1 MAGKVKTWVWVVVAV
16 VVLGILGI
24 IAVAGAGIY
33 FFSRHIQTRTVTQ
46 ADRLPRLRPDRGP
59 VFGPEAPDRAR

>member
-46 ADRLPRLRPDRGP
+46 ATASRDFDQIAVR
-59 VFGPEAPDRAR
+59 FSGPEAPDRAR